1 MSLEINEI
9 GIKMQVHD
17 RSETVQRK
25 SDSEDGGCKDLDREQ
40 IVEDVVLRV
49 LKVLKTA
56 KER

>member
-9 GIKMQVHD
+9 GIKVQVRD
-17 RSETVQRK
+17 SSEVAQRK
-25 SDSEDGGCKDLDREQ
+25 AASTDGGCRDLDREQ

-49 LKVLKTA
+49 LKVLKSL